1 MNAETARVATGEHS
15 LRLEGRERLEVR
27 GVTDVM
33 SFDEQAVVLNTVC
46 GTVSVEGAALHIHI
60 LNIDEG
66 IVAMDGR
73 VDSVVYSETDRDDKG
88 GRAGFFGKLFR

>member
-1 MNAETARVATGEHS
+1 MNAETARQSMGEHT
-15 LRLEGRERLEVR
+15 LRLIGRERLEVR
-27 GVTDVM
+27 GVTDVI

-46 GTVSVEGAALHIHI
+46 GTLSVEGDALHIHV

-73 VDSVVYSETDRDDKG
+73 VDSVVYSETERDDKG
-88 GRAGFFGKLFR
+88 GKAGFFGKLFR